1 MEASNEIERSIRL
14 TLRNAKNDHELQLL
28 IIISLSIR
36 LVSAAEFTVT
46 TFRPSSV
53 SFWWPERKK
62 SELIRKKVQATGL
75 DRPLRSSLLFVF
87 PKSKS
92 FFKCRASF
100 QNCKTNFHS
109 FIIFCCV
116 NFSADFFRWNKR
128 RKSSPTGYLKHS
140 QVQGYSEKH
149 FVTNKIA
156 FLLAQCGHI
165 RRFKTSLKFIYKPCF
180 RKIRKPLES
189 LSKL

>member
-1 MEASNEIERSIRL
+1 M
-14 TLRNAKNDHELQLL
+14 
-28 IIISLSIR
+28 
-36 LVSAAEFTVT
+36 
-46 TFRPSSV
+46 
-53 SFWWPERKK
+53 
-62 SELIRKKVQATGL
+62 LIRKKVQATGL

-116 NFSADFFRWNKR
+116 NFSADFFFVETKDGKVHQQATYNIVKCKDTVKNTLSRTKLRFCWRSLAKLEDLKR
-128 RKSSPTGYLKHS
+128 
-140 QVQGYSEKH
+140 V
-149 FVTNKIA
+149 
-156 FLLAQCGHI
+156 
-165 RRFKTSLKFIYKPCF
+165 LKFIYKPCF